1 MDLKLPALPTALS
14 EIIQIQR
21 AETPDANRLVEIIER
36 DPALALYVLR
46 QINSVYYGLRK
57 QVSQINRAVT
67 LLGSKRVCNLV
78 LAAVLKQTF
87 ANIKGPTAQGVY
99 QHILKTSLATA
110 ALARDIA
117 EFLHLSSSETAF
129 TAGLLHQ
136 LGRLAFLYNASDR
149 YLPLWYKRIPPEKRL
164 ILVAPSLETEQAHF
178 DIDSLDLGARAL
190 KQWGLPEEFAAIL
203 RRIRTP
209 ETVVESPIRILP
221 LLVAIGRAVAESLF
235 EPPGYGSYATYAL
248 NGRPM
253 LLTTLAQSRHLDV
266 DALDEF
272 LDNRCEAVKQYAQS
286 LVQSG

>member
-1 MDLKLPALPTALS
+1 M
-14 EIIQIQR
+14 
-21 AETPDANRLVEIIER
+21 
-36 DPALALYVLR
+36 LR
-46 QINSVYYGLRK
+46 QVNSAYYGLRK

-87 ANIKGPTAQGVY
+87 ANIKGPTAQAVY

-110 ALARDIA
+110 VLARDIA

-136 LGRLAFLYNASDR
+136 VGRLAFLYNASDR
-149 YLPLWYKRIPPEKRL
+149 YVPLWYKRIPPEKRT
-164 ILVAPSLETEQAHF
+164 LVAPSLEAEQARF
-178 DIDSLDLGARAL
+178 DIDSLHLGARAL
-190 KQWGLPEEFAAIL
+190 KQWGLPEEFAAIML
-203 RRIRTP
+203 RIRTP
-209 ETVVESPIRILP
+209 ETVTESPIRILP
-221 LLVAIGRAVAESLF
+221 LLVALGRAVAESLF
-235 EPPGYGSYATYAL
+235 EPPGYGSYATYAV

-253 LLTTLAQSRHLDV
+253 LLATLAQSRHLDV